1 MKRILLPCLLAFTIA
16 CQNQATEQE
25 EKDQAI
31 SVKNFE
37 TYKSLFVEGL
47 WKLNPIWASYEG
59 YHFYDYML
67 PIPNEANKREQ
78 LAFAEEQLKKL
89 QEFELEKLSDEEKI
103 DYYLIRDYLESQD
116 FFLNQFKE
124 EEWNPASYNLGGAFF
139 QVINY
144 RENDL
149 NKRLEDL
156 SKKLE
161 KVPAYYAQAKQ
172 NLNRP
177 TQVHTEL
184 AIQQLAG
191 SKSIFQDKLMDSLE
205 VSTHDKVFK
214 EDFAQK
220 VNQAL
225 ASIDDYVSHL
235 EDLLPTLDSSNSR
248 SFRIGPEQFEK
259 KFSYEIQSAYTA
271 EEIFQAAVEAKSD
284 LHDKMYALSEELW
297 PKYFGEAEKP
307 GRRLAQIQMVI
318 NEVSKKHVHRDS
330 FITAIRQQ
338 IPQLENFVRENDLLT
353 LDPEKPLIVRETPQY
368 MRGFAGASISAP
380 GPYDQNAETYYNVT
394 PLDAYTEE
402 EAESYLREYNHYT
415 LQVLNIHEAIPGH
428 YTQLVYSNQS
438 PSLIKSILGNGAM
451 IEGWAVYTER
461 MMLEA
466 GYGDGM
472 EMGLMY
478 YKWNLRTVCN
488 TILDYGV
495 HVNNFTEADAMQL
508 LMREAF
514 QEKSEAIGK
523 WRRARLSQVQLCSYF
538 TGYYEIMQLRDE
550 LKALQGKDFD
560 LKAFHEKFLS
570 YGSAPVKYIRRLM
583 LNEIKKQEVDNQQP
597 SWLWIKLN
605 ASIAWWYFKIVD
617 IRQPF
622 SV

>member
-1 MKRILLPCLLAFTIA
+1 MKHFLLSLFLLSLLAA
-16 CQNQATEQE
+16 CQENKQPQA
-25 EKDQAI
+25 EKNEAL
-31 SVKNFE
+31 SASNFE
-37 TYKSLFVEGL
+37 TFKADFVEAL
-47 WKLNPIWASYEG
+47 WQIDPIWATYEG
-59 YHFYDYML
+59 FYLYDYAL
-67 PIPNEANKREQ
+67 PIPNQARKEAY
-78 LAFAEEQLKKL
+78 LAFADKYLERLAT
-89 QEFELEKLSDEEKI
+89 FELETLAETDQI
-103 DYYLIRDYLESQD
+103 DYYLIRDFLEAQD
-116 FFLNQFKE
+116 FY
-124 EEWNPASYNLGGAFF
+124 WNEFEREAWDPSVYNLGGAFF
-139 QVINY
+139 QVLNY
-144 RENDL
+144 REKEL
-149 NKRLEDL
+149 EKRLEAL
-156 SKKLE
+156 GKKLE
-161 KVPAYYAQAKQ
+161 QVPAYYAQAKQ
-172 NLNRP
+172 NLDRP

-184 AIQQLAG
+184 AIEQLAV
-191 SKSIFQDKLMDSLE
+191 SKSIFQEKLMDSLQA
-205 VSTHDKVFK
+205 SSHNKVFK
-214 EDFAQK
+214 AAFAQK

-225 ASIDDYVSHL
+225 ASIDEYVAYL
-235 EDLLPTLDSSNSR
+235 EALLPTLDSTNSR

-259 KFSYEIQSAYTA
+259 KFSYEIKSAYTA

-284 LHDKMYALSEELW
+284 LHDKMYSLSEELW

-330 FITAIRQQ
+330 FISAIRQQ
-338 IPQLENFVRENDLLT
+338 IPQLEAFVRENDLLT
-353 LDPEKPLIVRETPQY
+353 LDTEKPLIVRETPEY

-380 GPYDQNAETYYNVT
+380 GPYDETAETYYNVT
-394 PLDAYTEE
+394 PLDAYTAE

-428 YTQLVYSNQS
+428 YTQLVYSNQA

-514 QEKSEAIGK
+514 QEKSEAVGK

-550 LKALQGKDFD
+550 LKVLKGDAFD
-560 LKAFHEKFLS
+560 LKDFHEKFLS
-570 YGSAPVKYIRRLM
+570 YGSAPVKYIRQLM
-583 LNEIKKQEVDNQQP
+583 LNEIKKQEVENQK
-597 SWLWIKLN
+597 S
-605 ASIAWWYFKIVD
+605 S
-617 IRQPF
+617 
-622 SV
+622 